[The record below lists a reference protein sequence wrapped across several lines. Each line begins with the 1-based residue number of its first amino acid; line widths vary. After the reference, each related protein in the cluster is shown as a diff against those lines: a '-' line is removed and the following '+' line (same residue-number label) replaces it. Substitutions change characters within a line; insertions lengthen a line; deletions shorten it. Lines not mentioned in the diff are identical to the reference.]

1 MAWFLELCRQS
12 EQNRNQFLPLAPEK
26 ESLSVPLYTASSSF
40 KNSWLYQAGRHSAE
54 YCSWSLHYLRM
65 TEESKVK
72 RYCKMRQYVLI
83 NLKGPHQQTSGQP
96 WCRTRTPL
104 WQPGTLSTCLE
115 QIPPF
120 NTPGLQRGW
129 AEVLVDSRVSGNST
143 HLPPSILAL
152 AEIHPLTTKVMQG
165 GRNWTRFIKRSCPHQ
180 AAISLPLQP
189 FNPIWPGDQVV
200 RWSGCPTC
208 IQLLEAHCS
217 DSDADGQDGIP
228 LAAADGNHLQ
238 EVSSHQQTSSS

>member
-1 MAWFLELCRQS
+1 MAPKILKTQS

-143 HLPPSILAL
+143 HLPGPSL
-152 AEIHPLTTKVMQG
+152 HPGPCQDPP
-165 GRNWTRFIKRSCPHQ
+165 PHQ
-180 AAISLPLQP
+180 GSPAEWDQLDKISRTQLPQA
-189 FNPIWPGDQVV
+189 VV
-200 RWSGCPTC
+200 HSATAFSTTSATGETLVDPPT
-208 IQLLEAHCS
+208 L
-217 DSDADGQDGIP
+217 DSIADGA
-228 LAAADGNHLQ
+228 LC
-238 EVSSHQQTSSS
+238 